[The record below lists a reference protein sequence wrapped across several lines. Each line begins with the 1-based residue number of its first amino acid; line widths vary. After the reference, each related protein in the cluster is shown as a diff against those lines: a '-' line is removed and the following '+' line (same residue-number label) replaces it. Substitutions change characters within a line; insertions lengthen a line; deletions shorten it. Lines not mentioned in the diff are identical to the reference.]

1 MPYSGL
7 AVEELNIDPKLK
19 DFLLKKGIR
28 YLYPPQVEALSKGVL
43 EGKNIVLAS
52 HTASGKTLIAELLFL
67 KRFLEGNMGKAVY
80 MVPLKAIASEKYE
93 EFKELKEYGVR
104 IALTTGDYDS
114 EDEYLENYDVI
125 ITTNEK
131 FDSLLRHRPR
141 WVKDVSV

>member
-1 MPYSGL
+1 MPHSGL

-67 KRFLEGNMGKAVY
+67 KKFLEGSMGKAVY

-114 EDEYLENYDVI
+114 
-125 ITTNEK
+125 
-131 FDSLLRHRPR
+131 
-141 WVKDVSV
+141 